1 MIPWKPTMKNDRSE
15 REWTMCPDLKTPEL
29 SEHMRPSYP
38 KTRRRFSRILMATI
52 ISLVTISVVVVL
64 SVLNRY
70 LSKRVEDEFRKELR
84 AQKGQIEILIRNRR
98 SEVKNI
104 LEDFSSD
111 NTIRA
116 TMMLDAKSKLIQ
128 YFVQSYPPGQ
138 GIYYFIQQ
146 KGFQSIFPDH
156 YEGLSKKT
164 IHYIFNT
171 RPYGDIVREGNRN
184 RLSWLFSRP
193 IMDTEGDMGT
203 AAIIY
208 DMTED
213 KKLHQAFRSAIDG
226 DLVLLHSGSL
236 VSLTTGTSIPLNP
249 KHIETIAENS
259 QVFTLV
265 EDFAFSKITGSRYLY
280 AISSS
285 EVLKAERKWVTLLM
299 GLFSVLVIAV
309 SMLISAFIAGRMVRP
324 LKEMTR
330 KAIQISQGN
339 EGQLTFEKGAS
350 YWEFEQMSQ
359 AFNTMLSHLKEAE
372 ERSRYKELLEN
383 VDDAVY
389 ILDKD
394 GAILE
399 ANAAAYTSLGFSRGA
414 FLSLKLESI
423 VPRKEAQTIIEQSL
437 SAKNAQPE
445 KLTVETLHRKKDGTS
460 IPVEIHSRPIIY
472 MGQQVILN
480 VARDITERIEAEK
493 ALRAS
498 EERYRSVVE
507 NSNDGILILD
517 SHLHILY
524 ANSVMTNI
532 LDYKPVEL
540 EGKNFYTIFHKESAN
555 QTKKIISENG
565 MGKTSSQDHCQV
577 IRKSG
582 EIRTVRIGTYQFADS
597 SGETKSVIQVTDITD
612 QLKIEEEK
620 KLLEAQLN
628 HAQKMEA
635 MGTMAGC
642 IAHDFNNLLMNIRGR
657 LEIMRLKSNP
667 DSPDSVHM
675 DAIDKTVDDAT
686 RLTKQLLGFARKG
699 EEEITPI
706 DVNAVV
712 EESTRMFI
720 SARKEINLRF
730 EFNEQL
736 WTVNADRGQLE
747 QVLVNLYVNAWQAM
761 SKGGDLTIYTENVY
775 LDDSFCKPFEIPF
788 GNYVNI
794 RVSDTGPG
802 MSREIMD
809 KIFDPFFT
817 TKDTTEGTGLGLAS
831 AYGIIRNHGGI
842 ILVES
847 ELGSGTTFN
856 IYLPT
861 STSDADS

>member
-1 MIPWKPTMKNDRSE
+1 MSSDSKASE
-15 REWTMCPDLKTPEL
+15 P
-29 SEHMRPSYP
+29 SEDIKPSYP

-64 SVLNRY
+64 SVLNHY
-70 LSKRVEDEFRKELR
+70 LSKRVEDEFRKEIR
-84 AQKGQIEILIRNRR
+84 AQKGQIEILIRNRL
-98 SEVKNI
+98 SEVKKI

-111 NTIRA
+111 NTIRV
-116 TMMLDAKSKLIQ
+116 TMMLDAKSKLIE
-128 YFVQSYPPGQ
+128 YILQSCPSGQ

-146 KGFQSIFPDH
+146 KGFQPIFPDH
-156 YEGLSKKT
+156 YEGLSKET
-164 IHYIFNT
+164 VHGVFYT
-171 RPYGDIVREGNRN
+171 RPYGDVVREGNRN

-193 IMDTEGDMGT
+193 IMGTEGDLGT
-203 AAIIY
+203 AAVFY

-213 KKLHQAFRSAIDG
+213 KKLHQAIRLAIEG
-226 DLVLLHSGSL
+226 DLVLFHSGAL
-236 VSLTTGTSIPLNP
+236 VSLTTGANIPLTSEQM
-249 KHIETIAENS
+249 ETIAENS
-259 QVFTLV
+259 QLFTLV
-265 EDFAFSKITGSRYLY
+265 EDFALFSIAGSRHLY

-285 EVLKAERKWVTLLM
+285 EDLRTERRWVTLLM

-309 SMLISAFIAGRMVRP
+309 SMLISGFIAGRMVRP

-330 KAIQISQGN
+330 KAIQISKGDD
-339 EGQLTFEKGAS
+339 GHLTFEKGAT
-350 YWEFEQMSQ
+350 YWEFDQMSQ

-389 ILDKD
+389 ILDRN

-399 ANAAAYTSLGFSRGA
+399 ANTAAYTSLGLSREA
-414 FLSLKLESI
+414 FLSMRLDSI
-423 VPRKEAQTIIEQSL
+423 VPRKEAQSIIEQSL
-437 SAKNAQPE
+437 ATKKAQPE
-445 KLTVETLHRKKDGTS
+445 KLTVETLHQRKDGTS
-460 IPVEIHSRPIIY
+460 IPVEIHSHPIIY

-517 SHLHILY
+517 SHLLILY
-524 ANSVMTNI
+524 ANSVMANI

-540 EGKNFYTIFHKESAN
+540 EGKNFHTIFRRESTR

-565 MGKTSSQDHCQV
+565 HDKGKISSRDHYQV
-577 IRKSG
+577 VRKSG
-582 EIRTVRIGTYQFADS
+582 ETRTVRIGTYQFADS
-597 SGETKSVIQVTDITD
+597 SGEIKSVIQVTDITD

-657 LEIMRLKSNP
+657 LEIMRLKSEP
-667 DSPDSVHM
+667 DSPANAHM
-675 DAIDKTVDDAT
+675 DAMDKTVDDAT

-699 EEEITPI
+699 KEEITPI
-706 DVNAVV
+706 DVNTVV

-720 SARKEINLRF
+720 SARKEINLRL
-730 EFNEQL
+730 EFSEQIR
-736 WTVNADRGQLE
+736 TVNADRGQLE

-761 SKGGDLTIYTENVY
+761 SNGGDLTVYTENVY
-775 LDDSFCKPFEIPF
+775 LDDSFCKPFEISV
-788 GNYVNI
+788 GDYVNI
-794 RVSDTGPG
+794 RVSDSGTG
-802 MSREIMD
+802 MSRETMD

-817 TKDTTEGTGLGLAS
+817 TKDSTEGTGLGLAS

-842 ILVES
+842 IIVES
-847 ELGSGTTFN
+847 ELGRGTTFN
-856 IYLPT
+856 IYLPA
-861 STSDADS
+861 SRSDTVS

>member
-1 MIPWKPTMKNDRSE
+1 
-15 REWTMCPDLKTPEL
+15 MCPDLKT
-29 SEHMRPSYP
+29 SEPSEDMKPLYP
-38 KTRRRFSRILMATI
+38 KTRRQFSRILMVTI

-70 LSKRVEDEFRKELR
+70 LSKRVENEFRKELS
-84 AQKGQIEILIRNRR
+84 AQKGQIEILIRNRV
-98 SEVKNI
+98 SEIKNA

-111 NTIRA
+111 NTIRV

-128 YFVQSYPPGQ
+128 HITQSYPSGQ
-138 GIYYFIQQ
+138 GVYYFIQQ
-146 KGFQSIFPDH
+146 KGLQSIFPDH
-156 YEGLSKKT
+156 YEDLSKEAV
-164 IHYIFNT
+164 HDAFYT
-171 RPYGDIVREGNRN
+171 RPYGDIVREGSRN

-193 IMDTEGDMGT
+193 IMGTEGDMGT
-203 AAIIY
+203 AAVFY

-213 KKLHQAFRSAIDG
+213 KKLHQAIRLAIEG
-226 DLVLLHSGSL
+226 DLVLFHSGSL
-236 VSLTTGTSIPLNP
+236 VSLTTGVSIPLDP
-249 KHIETIAENS
+249 KQMDTVAENS

-265 EDFAFSKITGSRYLY
+265 QDFALSRIVGSRHLY

-285 EVLKAERKWVTLLM
+285 DDLKAERKWVTLLM

-309 SMLISAFIAGRMVRP
+309 SMLISAFVAGRMVRP

-330 KAIQISQGN
+330 KAIQISEGN
-339 EGQLTFEKGAS
+339 DGQLTFEKGAS
-350 YWEFEQMSQ
+350 YWEFDQLSQ

-389 ILDKD
+389 ILDKN

-399 ANAAAYTSLGFSRGA
+399 ANTAAYTSLGFSRGA
-414 FLSLKLESI
+414 FFSLKLDSI
-423 VPRKEAQTIIEQSL
+423 VPRNEAQTIIEQSL
-437 SAKNAQPE
+437 SAKNAQPA
-445 KLTVETLHRKKDGTS
+445 KLTVETLHQRKDGTS
-460 IPVEIHSRPIIY
+460 IPVEIHSHPIIY

-480 VARDITERIEAEK
+480 VARDISERIEAQK

-517 SHLHILY
+517 SHLLILY

-540 EGKNFYTIFHKESAN
+540 EGKNFHTIFHKESAH
-555 QTKKIISENG
+555 QTKRIISENG
-565 MGKTSSQDHCQV
+565 HGKGRISSQDRYQV

-582 EIRTVRIGTYQFADS
+582 ETRTVRIGTYQFADS
-597 SGETKSVIQVTDITD
+597 SGETKFVIQVTDITD

-642 IAHDFNNLLMNIRGR
+642 IAHDFNNLLMHIRGR
-657 LEIMRLKSNP
+657 LEIMRLKSEP
-667 DSPDSVHM
+667 DSPDSAHV
-675 DAIDKTVDDAT
+675 DAIDETVDNAT

-699 EEEITPI
+699 KEEITPI
-706 DVNAVV
+706 NINTVV

-720 SARKEINLRF
+720 SARKEINLHL
-730 EFNEQL
+730 EFSEQL
-736 WTVNADRGQLE
+736 WTVNADRGQME

-761 SKGGDLTIYTENVY
+761 SKGGDLTIYTKNAY
-775 LDDSFCKPFEIPF
+775 LDDSFCKPFEISA

-794 RVSDTGPG
+794 RISDTGPG
-802 MSREIMD
+802 MSRGIMD

-817 TKDTTEGTGLGLAS
+817 TKDSIEGTGLGLAS
-831 AYGIIRNHGGI
+831 AYGIIRNHSGVI
-842 ILVES
+842 TVES
-847 ELGSGTTFN
+847 EVGRGTTFN
-856 IYLPT
+856 IYLPA
-861 STSDADS
+861 SASDAIA

>member
-1 MIPWKPTMKNDRSE
+1 M
-15 REWTMCPDLKTPEL
+15 TMCPDLKTTE
-29 SEHMRPSYP
+29 PSKDMKPLYP

-70 LSKRVEDEFRKELR
+70 LAKRVEDEFRKELR
-84 AQKGQIEILIRNRR
+84 AQKGQIEILIRNRV
-98 SEVKNI
+98 SEVKNA

-111 NTIRA
+111 NTIRV

-128 YFVQSYPPGQ
+128 HITQSYPSGQ
-138 GIYYFIQQ
+138 GVYYFIQQ
-146 KGFQSIFPDH
+146 KGLQSIFPDH
-156 YEGLSKKT
+156 YEGLSKKAV
-164 IHYIFNT
+164 HDAFYT
-171 RPYGDIVREGNRN
+171 RPYGDIVREGSRN
-184 RLSWLFSRP
+184 RLSWLFSSP
-193 IMDTEGDMGT
+193 IMGTEGDMGT
-203 AAIIY
+203 AAVFY

-213 KKLHQAFRSAIDG
+213 KKLHQAIRLAIEG
-226 DLVLLHSGSL
+226 DLGVFYSGSL
-236 VSLTTGTSIPLNP
+236 VSLTTGASIPLDP
-249 KHIETIAENS
+249 KQMDTVAESS
-259 QVFTLV
+259 QAFTFV
-265 EDFAFSKITGSRYLY
+265 EDFALSRIAGSRHLY
-280 AISSS
+280 SISSS
-285 EVLKAERKWVTLLM
+285 DDLKAERKWVTLLM

-330 KAIQISQGN
+330 KAIQISEGN
-339 EGQLTFEKGAS
+339 DGQLTFEKGAS
-350 YWEFEQMSQ
+350 YWEFDQLSQ

-389 ILDKD
+389 ILDKN

-399 ANAAAYTSLGFSRGA
+399 ANTAAYTSLGFSRGA
-414 FLSLKLESI
+414 FFSLKLDSI
-423 VPRKEAQTIIEQSL
+423 VPKNEAQTIIEQSL
-437 SAKNAQPE
+437 SAKNAHPE
-445 KLTVETLHRKKDGTS
+445 KLTVETLHQRKDGTS
-460 IPVEIHSRPIIY
+460 IPVEIHSHPIIY
-472 MGQQVILN
+472 MGQEVILN
-480 VARDITERIEAEK
+480 VARDISERIEAEK

-540 EGKNFYTIFHKESAN
+540 EGKNFHTIFHKESAH

-565 MGKTSSQDHCQV
+565 HGKGKISSQDYYQV

-597 SGETKSVIQVTDITD
+597 SGETKFVIQVTDITD

-642 IAHDFNNLLMNIRGR
+642 IAHDFNNLLMHIRGR
-657 LEIMRLKSNP
+657 LEIMRLKSEP
-667 DSPDSVHM
+667 DLPDSVHM
-675 DAIDKTVDDAT
+675 DAIDKTVDNAT
-686 RLTKQLLGFARKG
+686 TLTKQLLGFARKG
-699 EEEITPI
+699 KEEITPI
-706 DVNAVV
+706 NINTVV

-720 SARKEINLRF
+720 SARKEINLRL
-730 EFNEQL
+730 EFSEQL

-775 LDDSFCKPFEIPF
+775 LDDSFCKPFEISV
-788 GNYVNI
+788 GNYVSI

-802 MSREIMD
+802 MSRGIMD

-817 TKDTTEGTGLGLAS
+817 TKDSTEGTGLGLAS
-831 AYGIIRNHGGI
+831 AYGIIRNHSGI
-842 ILVES
+842 IMVES
-847 ELGSGTTFN
+847 EVGRGTTFN
-856 IYLPT
+856 IYLPA
-861 STSDADS
+861 STSDAVA